1 MRMLHPIL
9 FRFHPIMPCIYLA
22 SGYQHMV
29 IVVAS
34 ENSNHK
40 GKSFWN
46 YFFFSNFTTVQSRFS
61 DIFWSPQ
68 KMSLNRIMSLNRMVL
83 CSKLKNSH

>member
-46 YFFFSNFTTVQSRFS
+46 YFFFLILLQCNLDLVTLWVSAKTVSKSNNVTKSNDF
-61 DIFWSPQ
+61 
-68 KMSLNRIMSLNRMVL
+68 K
-83 CSKLKNSH
+83 